1 MNALNIGV
9 CQIGS
14 IKGDLNRNTQL
25 HLEAIQAAAKENVHY
40 LVFPE
45 LSLTGYEPE
54 LAEALALNSHDVR
67 LQPFVEAAKQYN
79 MTIAVGAPLA
89 TDTLPAIGLFI
100 IRSDGTIQTYAKMNL
115 HPGEDR
121 YFSQGTQHHFLTLN
135 QTSIANAVC
144 ADTNNPKHCQYCVEK
159 GAAVYIA
166 GVLITA
172 SGYEADTA
180 ALAHYAKKHNIIVA
194 MANHNQPTGGWSP
207 IGKSAIWSPS
217 GLLATADESQ
227 RALVIAQKRNDEWR
241 GYVVDL

>member
-1 MNALNIGV
+1 MNDLSIGV

-14 IKGDLNRNTQL
+14 VKGDLSKNTQH
-25 HLEAIQAAAKENVHY
+25 HLEAIQAAAQEGIHY

-54 LAEALALNSHDVR
+54 LAEALALSGHDTR
-67 LQPFVEAAKQYN
+67 LQPFVEAAEQYN

-100 IRSDGTIQTYAKMNL
+100 FSGDGAIQTYAKMNL

-121 YFSQGTQHHFLTLN
+121 YFSQGTRHHFLTLN
-135 QTSIANAVC
+135 QTSIANAIC
-144 ADTNNPKHCQYCVEK
+144 ADTNNPRHCQYCAEQ
-159 GAAVYIA
+159 GAVVYIA

-180 ALAHYAKKHNIIVA
+180 ALAHYAKEHDMIVA
-194 MANHNQPTGGWSP
+194 MANHNNPTGAWSP

-217 GLLATADESQ
+217 GLLASANESQ
-227 RALVIAQKRNDEWR
+227 RALVIAQKQDDQWR
-241 GYVVDL
+241 GYVVDF